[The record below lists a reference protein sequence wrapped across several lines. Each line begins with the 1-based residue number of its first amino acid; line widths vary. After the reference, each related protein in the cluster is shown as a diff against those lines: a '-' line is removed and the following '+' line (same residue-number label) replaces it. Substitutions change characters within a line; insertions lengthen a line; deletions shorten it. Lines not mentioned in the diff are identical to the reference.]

1 MTIGEIITKV
11 ALVWSF
17 YTLSVPYTH
26 GGVEYQELSHDW
38 FVRLSIL
45 FVSLSLFW
53 DWVHRSQTVI
63 ARIPGLN
70 YATWFFTWQIVV
82 FGIGLFFDLTTRSK
96 QFAGQPVFVH
106 AGIMIAMMC
115 SAITAVC
122 EVLGSIQYLLVKLL
136 MTDMRDSYYRLT
148 ESGTNRPRKRKK
160 KNGVRVTQF
169 CPVCNSSIHPMV
181 GYCEHCGPYY
191 EYCQVVDSVPCLP
204 CNPKR

>member
-17 YTLSVPYTH
+17 YTLSVPYTVNQ
-26 GGVEYQELSHDW
+26 VENQELSHDW

-70 YATWFFTWQIVV
+70 YASWFILWQIFYFCV
-82 FGIGLFFDLTTRSK
+82 GLFFDLTTRSH
-96 QFAGQPVFVH
+96 QFAGKPIFVH
-106 AGIMIAMMC
+106 GAIASAMLF

-122 EVLGSIQYLLVKLL
+122 EVLGSIQYLLTKHV
-136 MTDMRDSYYRLT
+136 MTDMREVIYAAQ
-148 ESGTNRPRKRKK
+148 RPPRRRRVKRFPRP
-160 KNGVRVTQF
+160 VRV
-169 CPVCNSSIHPMV
+169 ID
-181 GYCEHCGPYY
+181 
-191 EYCQVVDSVPCLP
+191 VDPI
-204 CNPKR
+204 